1 MNLNLPDY
9 KDRLHA
15 CWIGK
20 NIGGTMGAPYEGKL
34 GIVEEGALADLIL
47 VNGDPLAN
55 LDLIASP
62 AKNFSVIMKDGVVYK
77 EAGR

>member
-1 MNLNLPDY
+1 MVTYDNAQLLALSGP
-9 KDRLHA
+9 R
-15 CWIGK
+15 
-20 NIGGTMGAPYEGKL
+20 APYEGKL